1 MKYFTIEELC
11 ASDTAKA
18 KNITNTPTEQHKD
31 SLEKLVDNVLDKL
44 REWYGKPI
52 IVNSGYRGT
61 ELNEVVKGSNTS
73 QHCKGEAADIVAS
86 NRNDNA
92 KLFNYIKENL
102 PFDQLIWE
110 KGDNSNPSWIHVS
123 YSSRNRKE
131 VLKYNGT
138 GYTRMV

>member
-11 ASDTAKA
+11 ASDTARVN
-18 KNITNTPTEQHKD
+18 NITNTPTEEHEE
-31 SLEKLVDNVLDKL
+31 SLKALVDNILDNL
-44 REWYGKPI
+44 REWYGAPI
-52 IVNSGYRGT
+52 IVNSGYRGAA
-61 ELNEVVKGSNTS
+61 LNKLVGGASSS